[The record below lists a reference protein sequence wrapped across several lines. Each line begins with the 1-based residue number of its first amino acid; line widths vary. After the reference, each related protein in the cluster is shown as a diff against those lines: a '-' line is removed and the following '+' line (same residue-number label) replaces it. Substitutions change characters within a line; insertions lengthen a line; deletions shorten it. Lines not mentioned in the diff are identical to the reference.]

1 MPALIGSVLD
11 QYCVVGQ
18 QVVEGKVVNVY
29 NYTLPMCIFTSIAIL
44 ALLVAFLLK
53 VADRKYGYHL
63 EERNIK

>member
-1 MPALIGSVLD
+1 
-11 QYCVVGQ
+11 
-18 QVVEGKVVNVY
+18 
-29 NYTLPMCIFTSIAIL
+29 MCIFTSIAIL